1 LSFAK
6 LHLGAVIM
14 DKKPDAAQEVRQTLM
29 TLRIIVFSLAMG
41 VSIFLGYTLTMDADA
56 AEAGNA
62 PGLWLYLA
70 IFAGMAL
77 MARVVVPQVLF
88 AGIRRRI
95 AHGNWQPA
103 TKNGPPAPQTD
114 EGLLMAALQLRTI
127 IGCALL
133 EGAAFANA
141 YAFMVERQVASLAI
155 VLALILM
162 IASHFPLRFWL
173 DGWLERQKRWLDE
186 ERSLE
191 TVDRT
196 KSL

>member
-1 LSFAK
+1 
-6 LHLGAVIM
+6 
-14 DKKPDAAQEVRQTLM
+14 
-29 TLRIIVFSLAMG
+29 
-41 VSIFLGYTLTMDADA
+41 
-56 AEAGNA
+56 
-62 PGLWLYLA
+62 
-70 IFAGMAL
+70 
-77 MARVVVPQVLF
+77 
-88 AGIRRRI
+88 
-95 AHGNWQPA
+95 
-103 TKNGPPAPQTD
+103 
-114 EGLLMAALQLRTI
+114 MAALQLRTI